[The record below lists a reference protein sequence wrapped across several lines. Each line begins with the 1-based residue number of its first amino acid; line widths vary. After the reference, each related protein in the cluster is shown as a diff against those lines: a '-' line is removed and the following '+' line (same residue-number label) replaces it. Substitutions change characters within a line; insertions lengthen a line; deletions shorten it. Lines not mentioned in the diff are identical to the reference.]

1 MENNLTWHD
10 TKITKEQRSKL
21 KNQKPCVLWLTGLSG
36 SGKSTLA
43 NALEQRLFTMG
54 YHTYLLDGDN
64 VRHGLNK
71 DLGFDEN
78 SRVENIRRIGEV
90 CKLFVD
96 SGLIVLCAFISPFCK
111 ERQII
116 RELLDK
122 GEYIEIFV
130 DTPIEVCEKRD
141 PKGLYKKARN
151 GEIKNFTGIDS
162 PYEAPKNPEIHIKS
176 ENLEENIETILKY
189 LLQKGEIHA

>member
-111 ERQII
+111 ERQVI

-141 PKGLYKKARN
+141 PNGLYKKARN

-176 ENLEENIETILKY
+176 ENLDENIETILKY
-189 LLQKGEIHA
+189 LSQKGEIHA